1 LLLAGRPGAEI
12 PSRTTVTRD
21 LKTCYHTSKEKLIEF
36 LAATDARVSIAT
48 DTWTSP
54 NHWAFS
60 CYTGTIAHEGK
71 PLLFLLDIVELPEVS
86 R

>member
-1 LLLAGRPGAEI
+1 
-12 PSRTTVTRD
+12 VQ
-21 LKTCYHTSKEKLIEF
+21 
-36 LAATDARVSIAT
+36 ATDARVSIAT

-71 PLLFLLDIVELPEVS
+71 PLLFLLDIVELPESHTGTALAAALQQVIEDFDLADKVRQQAS
-86 R
+86 FA